1 MQDVPLF
8 VEDNEKGFMARP
20 VSYFCP
26 GLNCIQMGAWKHS
39 PGLYEKHMEYVKFKT
54 TGFGLWTLW

>member
-1 MQDVPLF
+1 
-8 VEDNEKGFMARP
+8 MARS

-39 PGLYEKHMEYVKFKT
+39 PELYEKHMECVKFET
-54 TGFGLWTLW
+54 TGLGLDTVLKLNKEKNWKNYG

>member
-1 MQDVPLF
+1 MQDVPLY

-20 VSYFCP
+20 VSYFCLV
-26 GLNCIQMGAWKHS
+26 LNYLQMDAWKHS
-39 PGLYEKHMEYVKFKT
+39 PGLCEEHMEYVKFKT